1 MTSED
6 IKSRKKTKEIAYARH
21 ICIYIIRNIT
31 DMSLPTI
38 GKIFGRDHSTVM
50 ASLSVIDNGKKKSPL
65 LDVEIRDLIKEIK
78 EG

>member
-1 MTSED
+1 
-6 IKSRKKTKEIAYARH
+6 
-21 ICIYIIRNIT
+21 
-31 DMSLPTI
+31 
-38 GKIFGRDHSTVM
+38 M